1 MTHGSGI
8 DIHGDRA
15 APERWERTAEILPTL
30 GSDHDHVLRGGS
42 DSGQHS
48 GVEDSGITEDIIRL
62 LARLE
67 QQADSNVIDATTRH
81 SHGDRKA
88 LTKEQAKKIAMG
100 HRADD
105 HEEGQKMN

>member
-1 MTHGSGI
+1 MYK
-8 DIHGDRA
+8 RQ
-15 APERWERTAEILPTL
+15 AEILPTL

-42 DSGQHS
+42 DGSQHS

-67 QQADSNVIDATTRH
+67 QQPDSNVIDATTRH
-81 SHGDRKA
+81 SRGDRKA
-88 LTKEQAKKIAMG
+88 LAKEQAKKIAMG
-100 HRADD
+100 HKADD